1 MSQQINLLNP
11 TLIKQKDFLNTNT
24 IAITLGLLL
33 VLMFGYYAYAQKQL
47 SLRIIQRS
55 QVAEELSAIQ
65 AQLKQSAL
73 LHAPRELDKAL
84 QDQITQLELKEAM
97 QQQVLQTVSMSSATP
112 DKGYAALMRA
122 FAKQTLEGL
131 WLTGFSIDSN
141 TQQLNIN
148 GRTLE
153 ANLVPE
159 YLSRLS
165 HEPALQGKQFSGLNM
180 SQSKTDAATNKV
192 AIPDIANTESPYIE
206 FKLQSIITE
215 SDALIPATKNV
226 DNGGK
231 P

>member
-1 MSQQINLLNP
+1 MSQQINLLNRA
-11 TLIKQKDFLNTNT
+11 LIKQKDLLNTNT
-24 IAITLGLLL
+24 IAITLGLLM
-33 VLMFGYYAYAQKQL
+33 VLMFGYYAFSQKQL
-47 SLRIIQRS
+47 SLVTIQRS
-55 QVAEELSAIQ
+55 QVAEELSAMQ
-65 AQLKQSAL
+65 AQLTQSAL

-84 QDQITQLELKEAM
+84 QGQITQLELKEAM
-97 QQQVLQTVSMSSATP
+97 QQQVLQTVSLSSAAP

-131 WLTGFSIDSN
+131 WLTGFNIDSH

-180 SQSKTDAATNKV
+180 SQSKAEDISNKEATPVVTK
-192 AIPDIANTESPYIE
+192 TELPYIE

-215 SDALIPATKNV
+215 LDAHVPATENA
-226 DNGGK
+226 NSGGK
-231 P
+231 S